1 MMNFD
6 FKAEAAEILQCVFNI
21 KPLDLKEA
29 ASILSES
36 GAGVEVS
43 RILNDHQEAGGDI
56 IGCDVVALVLEHLTC
71 NAVAELEEVC
81 GDYIEFNN
89 NYNFLDWSI
98 SLCDESREH
107 LEALFSD
114 DVGLWENLSEPTK
127 FILDYAGVAPCELAE

>member
-6 FKAEAAEILQCVFNI
+6 FKAEAAEILQYVFNI

-43 RILNDHQEAGGDI
+43 RILNDHHEAGGEI
-56 IGCDVVALVLEHLTC
+56 IGCDVVALVLEYLTC

-81 GDYIEFNN
+81 KDYIEFDNQ
-89 NYNFLDWSI
+89 YNFLDWSV
-98 SLCDESREH
+98 SLCDESRKI
-107 LEALFSD
+107 LKALFSD
-114 DVGLWENLSEPTK
+114 DGLWENLSEPTK
-127 FILDYAGVAPCELAE
+127 FILDHAGVAPCEVA